1 VTAGAQTR
9 DSDAMRLLG
18 YHATLP
24 RVDTRVIRLL
34 AGCVLALAP
43 VACTTSRSAPRTEAA
58 PRVEAPD
65 TLAHSDLTEHPTLF
79 ATLWIQT
86 SAEYR
91 AAALQA
97 YDEASEALPI
107 ALADSG
113 WTAAVEQEGDDFS
126 ALPPAVVLDVDE
138 TVLDNSPQQ
147 ARTILAGGSFD
158 PEAWGAWVNE
168 ARAPAVPG
176 AREFLALADS
186 LGVAVF
192 YVTNRDQP
200 LEEATR
206 RNLEAEG
213 LPLDPEDDRVL
224 ARGEREGWGSDKTSR
239 REAIAER
246 YRIVLLVGDDFNDFV
261 SARLPRAERDRLVE
275 RYSDRWGDRW
285 IMLPNPVYG
294 SWEGALYGEADET
307 PEERARRQLES
318 LEDMQ
323 P

>member
-1 VTAGAQTR
+1 
-9 DSDAMRLLG
+9 MRPPRG
-18 YHATLP
+18 FATLA
-24 RVDTRVIRLL
+24 RVDTRVVRFL
-34 AGCVLALAP
+34 ALSALALAP
-43 VACTTSRSAPRTEAA
+43 AACATSRSAPRAEAPAPPSAA
-58 PRVEAPD
+58 PAAP
-65 TLAHSDLTEHPTLF
+65 AASDLAEHPTLF
-79 ATLWIQT
+79 ATLWQQT

-91 AAALQA
+91 AAAWQA
-97 YDEASEALPI
+97 YDEAREILPV
-107 ALADSG
+107 ALADSS
-113 WTAAVEQEGDDFS
+113 WTAAVEQEGGDFS
-126 ALPPAVVLDVDE
+126 LLPPAVVVDIDE

-176 AREFLALADS
+176 AREFLALAES

-213 LPLDPEDDRVL
+213 LLLDPEVDTVL
-224 ARGEREGWGSDKTSR
+224 TRGEREGWGSDKTSR

-275 RYSDRWGDRW
+275 RYADRWGDRW
-285 IMLPNPVYG
+285 IMIPTPVDG
-294 SWEGALYGEADET
+294 SGEGALSGEADDT
-307 PEERARRQLES
+307 PEKRARRQLES
-318 LEDMQ
+318 LEDMR

>member
-1 VTAGAQTR
+1 MKR
-9 DSDAMRLLG
+9 
-18 YHATLP
+18 LP
-24 RVDTRVIRLL
+24 RHCTSFARVGTRIVRLL
-34 AGCVLALAP
+34 AALALVLAPA
-43 VACTTSRSAPRTEAA
+43 ACATSREGPRTDAA
-58 PRVEAPD
+58 ARAEAPE
-65 TLAHSDLTEHPTLF
+65 TEVAPDPAENPTLF
-79 ATLWIQT
+79 ATLWQQT

-91 AAALQA
+91 AAAMQA
-97 YDEASEALPI
+97 YDEASEVLPV

-126 ALPPAVVLDVDE
+126 MLPPAVVLDVDE

-147 ARTILAGGSFD
+147 ARTILAGGAFD
-158 PEAWGAWVNE
+158 PEVWGAWVNE

-186 LGVAVF
+186 LGVALF

-213 LPLDPEDDRVL
+213 LPLDPELDTIL
-224 ARGEREGWGSDKTSR
+224 SRGEREGWGSDKASR

-246 YRIVLLVGDDFNDFV
+246 YRIVLLVGDDLNDFV
-261 SARLPRAERDRLVE
+261 SARLPRAERDRLLE
-275 RYSDRWGDRW
+275 RYGDRWGDRW

-294 SWEGALYGEADET
+294 SWEGALYEEADDT
-307 PEERARRQLES
+307 PEERARRRIES
-318 LEDMQ
+318 LDDMR

>member
-1 VTAGAQTR
+1 VC
-9 DSDAMRLLG
+9 
-18 YHATLP
+18 
-24 RVDTRVIRLL
+24 TRVVRRLAAFAL
-34 AGCVLALAP
+34 VLAPA
-43 VACTTSRSAPRTEAA
+43 ACATSREEPRTDAAARAAA
-58 PRVEAPD
+58 PETEGA
-65 TLAHSDLTEHPTLF
+65 SDLAEHPTLF
-79 ATLWIQT
+79 ATLWQQT

-91 AAALQA
+91 AAAMQA
-97 YDEASEALPI
+97 YDEASEVLPI

-126 ALPPAVVLDVDE
+126 TLPPAVVLDVDE

-147 ARTILAGGSFD
+147 VRTILAGGSFD
-158 PEAWGAWVNE
+158 PEVWGAWVEE

-200 LEEATR
+200 LEAATR
-206 RNLEAEG
+206 RNLESEG
-213 LPLDPEDDRVL
+213 LPLDPEVDTIL
-224 ARGEREGWGSDKTSR
+224 SRGERESWGSDKTSR

-261 SARLPRAERDRLVE
+261 LARLPREERDRLVE
-275 RYSDRWGDRW
+275 RYADRWGDRW
-285 IMLPNPVYG
+285 IVLPNPVYG
-294 SWEGALYGEADET
+294 SWEGALYEEADDT
-307 PEERARRQLES
+307 PEERARRQIES
-318 LEDMQ
+318 LDDMR

>member
-1 VTAGAQTR
+1 MV
-9 DSDAMRLLG
+9 
-18 YHATLP
+18 
-24 RVDTRVIRLL
+24 RLL
-34 AGCVLALAP
+34 AAFALVLAPA
-43 VACTTSRSAPRTEAA
+43 ACATSREEPGTDAA
-58 PRVEAPD
+58 PRPEAPD
-65 TLAHSDLTEHPTLF
+65 SAGVSDLAEHPTLF
-79 ATLWIQT
+79 ATLWQQT
-86 SAEYR
+86 SAEYS

-97 YDEASEALPI
+97 YDEAAEILPI
-107 ALADSG
+107 ALADAR

-126 ALPPAVVLDVDE
+126 MLPPAVVLDVDE

-147 ARTILAGGSFD
+147 ARTILAGGAFD
-158 PEAWGAWVNE
+158 PEVWGAWVNE
-168 ARAPAVPG
+168 AQAPSVPG
-176 AREFLALADS
+176 AREFLALAES

-206 RNLEAEG
+206 RNLEGEG
-213 LPLDPEDDRVL
+213 LPLDPEVDTIL
-224 ARGEREGWGSDKTSR
+224 SRGEREGWGSDKTSR

-261 SARLPRAERDRLVE
+261 SARLPREERDRLVE
-275 RYSDRWGDRW
+275 RYRDRWGDRW

-294 SWEGALYGEADET
+294 SWEGALYEEADDT

-318 LEDMQ
+318 LEDMK

>member
-1 VTAGAQTR
+1 VK
-9 DSDAMRLLG
+9 RLLRHCTSFAG
-18 YHATLP
+18 
-24 RVDTRVIRLL
+24 VGTRVVRLL
-34 AGCVLALAP
+34 AASALVLAPA
-43 VACTTSRSAPRTEAA
+43 ACATSREGPRTEGAA
-58 PRVEAPD
+58 RAEAPE
-65 TLAHSDLTEHPTLF
+65 TEDAPDPAENPTLF
-79 ATLWIQT
+79 ATLWQQT

-91 AAALQA
+91 AAAMQA
-97 YDEASEALPI
+97 YDEASEVLPV

-126 ALPPAVVLDVDE
+126 MLPPAVVLDVDE

-158 PEAWGAWVNE
+158 PEVWAAWVNE

-186 LGVAVF
+186 LDVALF

-213 LPLDPEDDRVL
+213 LPLDPEVDTIL
-224 ARGEREGWGSDKTSR
+224 SRGEREGWGSDKASR

-246 YRIVLLVGDDFNDFV
+246 YRIVLLVGDDLNDFV
-261 SARLPRAERDRLVE
+261 SARLPRVERDRLLE
-275 RYSDRWGDRW
+275 RYGDRWGDRW

-294 SWEGALYGEADET
+294 SWEGALYEEADDT
-307 PEERARRQLES
+307 PEERARRRIES
-318 LEDMQ
+318 LDDMR

>member
-1 VTAGAQTR
+1 MVF
-9 DSDAMRLLG
+9 LLS
-18 YHATLP
+18 AL
-24 RVDTRVIRLL
+24 
-34 AGCVLALAP
+34 VLAPA
-43 VACTTSRSAPRTEAA
+43 ACATTRSPSRTEARAA
-58 PRVEAPD
+58 PRAEAPD
-65 TLAHSDLTEHPTLF
+65 TMAASDLAAHPTLF
-79 ATLWIQT
+79 ATLWQQT

-91 AAALQA
+91 AAAWQA
-97 YDEASEALPI
+97 YDEAREILPI

-113 WTAAVEQEGDDFS
+113 WTAAVEQEGGDYS
-126 ALPPAVVLDVDE
+126 GLPPAIVLDIDE

-176 AREFLALADS
+176 AREFLAFADS

-192 YVTNRDQP
+192 YITNRDQP

-206 RNLEAEG
+206 RNLQAEG
-213 LPLDPEDDRVL
+213 LPLDPEVDTVL
-224 ARGEREGWGSDKTSR
+224 SRGEREGWGSDKTSR
-239 REAIAER
+239 RAAIAER

-261 SARLPRAERDRLVE
+261 SARFPREERARLVE
-275 RYSDRWGDRW
+275 QYGDRWGDRW

-294 SWEGALYGEADET
+294 SWEGALYEEADDT
-307 PEERARRQLES
+307 PEERACRQLES
-318 LEDMQ
+318 LDDMQ

>member
-1 VTAGAQTR
+1 
-9 DSDAMRLLG
+9 MRRPR
-18 YHATLP
+18 HRTTLP
-24 RVDTRVIRLL
+24 PVDTRVVRHL
-34 AGCVLALAP
+34 AASALVFAAACV
-43 VACTTSRSAPRTEAA
+43 TSRSEPRTDPAPRAEAA
-58 PRVEAPD
+58 DSVAPSE
-65 TLAHSDLTEHPTLF
+65 LAEHPTLF
-79 ATLWIQT
+79 ATLWQQT

-91 AAALQA
+91 ATALQA
-97 YDEASEALPI
+97 YDEASEVLPV

-113 WTAAVEQEGDDFS
+113 WTASVEQEAAAFS
-126 ALPPAVVLDVDE
+126 TLPPAIVLDVDE

-206 RNLEAEG
+206 RNLAAEG
-213 LPLDPEDDRVL
+213 LPLDPEVDTVL
-224 ARGEREGWGSDKTSR
+224 TRGEQEGWGSDKSSR

-246 YRIVLLVGDDFNDFV
+246 YRILLLVGDDFNDFV
-261 SARLPRAERDRLVE
+261 PARLPREERDRLVE
-275 RYSDRWGDRW
+275 RYGDRWGDQW
-285 IMLPNPVYG
+285 FMIPNPVYG
-294 SWEGALYGEADET
+294 SWEGALYEEADDT
-307 PEERARRQLES
+307 PEERTRRQLEA

>member
-1 VTAGAQTR
+1 
-9 DSDAMRLLG
+9 MRPG
-18 YHATLP
+18 PRFATLA
-24 RVDTRVIRLL
+24 RVDTRVVRLL
-34 AGCVLALAP
+34 ALSALALASA
-43 VACTTSRSAPRTEAA
+43 ACATSRSAPRA
-58 PRVEAPD
+58 EAPTSPSAEAPAPVAD
-65 TLAHSDLTEHPTLF
+65 APDLAAHPTLF
-79 ATLWIQT
+79 ATLWQQT

-97 YDEASEALPI
+97 YDEARETLPI
-107 ALADSG
+107 ALADSS
-113 WTAAVEQEGDDFS
+113 WTAAVEQEGDFS
-126 ALPPAVVLDVDE
+126 MLPSAVVLDVDE

-158 PEAWGAWVNE
+158 PAAWGAWVNE

-213 LPLDPEDDRVL
+213 LPLDPEVDTVL
-224 ARGEREGWGSDKTSR
+224 TRGEREGWGSDKTSR
-239 REAIAER
+239 REAVAER

-261 SARLPRAERDRLVE
+261 AARLSRAARDRLVE
-275 RYSDRWGDRW
+275 SYADRWGDRW
-285 IMLPNPVYG
+285 IMIPNPVYG
-294 SWEGALYGEADET
+294 SWEGALYEEADDT
-307 PEERARRQLES
+307 PEERARRQLEA
-318 LEDMQ
+318 LEDLQ

>member
-1 VTAGAQTR
+1 
-9 DSDAMRLLG
+9 M
-18 YHATLP
+18 P
-24 RVDTRVIRLL
+24 R
-34 AGCVLALAP
+34 AEPP
-43 VACTTSRSAPRTEAA
+43 VAPAA
-58 PRVEAPD
+58 PDAAE
-65 TLAHSDLTEHPTLF
+65 LAEHPTLF
-79 ATLWIQT
+79 ATLWQQT

-97 YDEASEALPI
+97 YDEASEVLPV
-107 ALADSG
+107 ALADSS

-126 ALPPAVVLDVDE
+126 TLPPAVVLDVDE

-158 PEAWGAWVNE
+158 PEAWGAWVDE
-168 ARAPAVPG
+168 ARAPVVPG
-176 AREFLALADS
+176 AREFLALADT

-206 RNLEAEG
+206 RNLAAEG
-213 LPLDPEDDRVL
+213 LPLDPDVDTVL
-224 ARGEREGWGSDKTSR
+224 SRGEREGWGSDKTSR

-261 SARLPRAERDRLVE
+261 SARLPREERDRLLE
-275 RYSDRWGDRW
+275 RYRDRWGDRW
-285 IMLPNPVYG
+285 IMIPNAVYG
-294 SWEGALYGEADET
+294 SWEAALYEEADDT
-307 PEERARRQLES
+307 PEERAQRRLEA
-318 LEDMQ
+318 LEDLE

>member
-1 VTAGAQTR
+1 VGIR
-9 DSDAMRLLG
+9 VVRLLVSF
-18 YHATLP
+18 AL
-24 RVDTRVIRLL
+24 
-34 AGCVLALAP
+34 VLVPASCA
-43 VACTTSRSAPRTEAA
+43 TSREEPRTDGAARVAA
-58 PRVEAPD
+58 PEAD
-65 TLAHSDLTEHPTLF
+65 ASDLAEHPTLF
-79 ATLWIQT
+79 ATLWQQT

-97 YDEASEALPI
+97 YDEAGEVLPI

-113 WTAAVEQEGDDFS
+113 WTAAVEQEGDDVS
-126 ALPPAVVLDVDE
+126 TLPPAVVLDVDE

-158 PEAWGAWVNE
+158 PEAWGAWVEE
-168 ARAPAVPG
+168 ARAPVVPG

-206 RNLEAEG
+206 RNLESEG
-213 LPLDPEDDRVL
+213 LPLDPEVDTIL
-224 ARGEREGWGSDKTSR
+224 SRGEREGWGSDKTSR

-261 SARLPRAERDRLVE
+261 SARLPREERDLLVE
-275 RYSDRWGDRW
+275 RYRGRWGDRW
-285 IMLPNPVYG
+285 FMIPNPTYG
-294 SWEGALYGEADET
+294 SWEGALYEEADDT
-307 PEERARRQLES
+307 PEERARRQLDS
-318 LEDMQ
+318 LDDMR

>member
-1 VTAGAQTR
+1 VN
-9 DSDAMRLLG
+9 
-18 YHATLP
+18 P
-24 RVDTRVIRLL
+24 RAVRIAAAAAL
-34 AGCVLALAP
+34 VLAPA
-43 VACTTSRSAPRTEAA
+43 ACATSRGAPRADRA
-58 PRVEAPD
+58 PRVEVPD
-65 TLAHSDLTEHPTLF
+65 TAAIDLAEHPTLF
-79 ATLWIQT
+79 ATLWQQT

-97 YDEASEALPI
+97 FDEAREVLPI

-113 WTAAVEQEGDDFS
+113 WTAAVEQEGQDF
-126 ALPPAVVLDVDE
+126 AMLPPAVVLDVDE
-138 TVLDNSPQQ
+138 TVLDNSPHQV
-147 ARTILAGGSFD
+147 RTILAGGSFD
-158 PEAWGAWVNE
+158 PEAWGAWVDE
-168 ARAPAVPG
+168 ARARAVPG
-176 AREFLALADS
+176 AREFLVFADS

-213 LPLDPEDDRVL
+213 LPLDPEVDTIL
-224 ARGEREGWGSDKTSR
+224 SRGEREGWGSDKTSR

-261 SARLPRAERDRLVE
+261 SARLPREERDRLVQ
-275 RYSDRWGDRW
+275 RYGDRWGDRW
-285 IMLPNPVYG
+285 IMIPNPVYG
-294 SWEGALYGEADET
+294 SWEGALYEEADDT

-318 LEDMQ
+318 LDDMR

>member
-1 VTAGAQTR
+1 
-9 DSDAMRLLG
+9 MRRSQ
-18 YHATLP
+18 HPATLA
-24 RVDTRVIRLL
+24 RVDTRVARLL
-34 AGCVLALAP
+34 AASALVFASAGCA
-43 VACTTSRSAPRTEAA
+43 TSRSVPRTDPP
-58 PRVEAPD
+58 PRAETADSVATSE
-65 TLAHSDLTEHPTLF
+65 LAEHPTLF
-79 ATLWIQT
+79 ATLWQQT
-86 SAEYR
+86 STEYR

-97 YDEASEALPI
+97 YDEASEVLPV

-126 ALPPAVVLDVDE
+126 LLPPAVVLDIDE

-206 RNLEAEG
+206 RNLAAER
-213 LPLDPEDDRVL
+213 LPLDPEVDTVL
-224 ARGEREGWGSDKTSR
+224 TRGEQEGWGSDKTSR

-261 SARLPRAERDRLVE
+261 SARLPREERDRL
-275 RYSDRWGDRW
+275 
-285 IMLPNPVYG
+285 
-294 SWEGALYGEADET
+294 AET
-307 PEERARRQLES
+307 LRRPLGRPLDHDSQSRLRVVGGRS
-318 LEDMQ
+318 LRGGR
-323 P
+323 

>member
-1 VTAGAQTR
+1 
-9 DSDAMRLLG
+9 MRPAPRF
-18 YHATLP
+18 ATLA
-24 RVDTRVIRLL
+24 RVDTRVVRLL
-34 AGCVLALAP
+34 ALSALALASA
-43 VACTTSRSAPRTEAA
+43 ACATSRSAPRA
-58 PRVEAPD
+58 EAPIPPSAEAPSGPAPAPD
-65 TLAHSDLTEHPTLF
+65 AADLAADPTLF
-79 ATLWIQT
+79 ATLWQQT

-91 AAALQA
+91 AAAWQA
-97 YDEASEALPI
+97 YDEAREMLPI
-107 ALADSG
+107 ALADSS
-113 WTAAVEQEGDDFS
+113 WTAAVEQEGDFS
-126 ALPPAVVLDVDE
+126 VLPSAVVLDVDE

-147 ARTILAGGSFD
+147 ARTILTGGSFD

-213 LPLDPEDDRVL
+213 LPLDPEVDTVL
-224 ARGEREGWGSDKTSR
+224 TRGEREGWGSDKTSR
-239 REAIAER
+239 REAVAER

-261 SARLPRAERDRLVE
+261 AARLPREERDRLVE
-275 RYSDRWGDRW
+275 RYGDRWGDRW
-285 IMLPNPVYG
+285 IMIPNPVYG
-294 SWEGALYGEADET
+294 SWEGALYEDTDDT

-318 LEDMQ
+318 LEDLQ

>member
-1 VTAGAQTR
+1 VK
-9 DSDAMRLLG
+9 RLLRHCTSFAG
-18 YHATLP
+18 
-24 RVDTRVIRLL
+24 VGTRVVRLL
-34 AGCVLALAP
+34 AASALVLAPA
-43 VACTTSRSAPRTEAA
+43 ACATSREGPRTEGAA
-58 PRVEAPD
+58 RAE
-65 TLAHSDLTEHPTLF
+65 TSETEDAADPAENPTLF
-79 ATLWIQT
+79 ATLWQQT

-91 AAALQA
+91 AAAMQA
-97 YDEASEALPI
+97 YDEAREVLPV

-126 ALPPAVVLDVDE
+126 MLPPAVVLDVDE

-158 PEAWGAWVNE
+158 PEVWGAWVNE

-186 LGVAVF
+186 LGVALF

-213 LPLDPEDDRVL
+213 MPLDPEVDTIL
-224 ARGEREGWGSDKTSR
+224 SRGEREGWGSDKASR

-246 YRIVLLVGDDFNDFV
+246 YRIVLLVGDDLNDFV
-261 SARLPRAERDRLVE
+261 SARLPRAERDRLLE
-275 RYSDRWGDRW
+275 RYGDRWGDRW

-294 SWEGALYGEADET
+294 SWEGALYEQADDT
-307 PEERARRQLES
+307 PEERARRQIES
-318 LEDMQ
+318 LDDMR

>member
-1 VTAGAQTR
+1 
-9 DSDAMRLLG
+9 MRPPRG
-18 YHATLP
+18 FATLA
-24 RVDTRVIRLL
+24 RVDTRVVRFL
-34 AGCVLALAP
+34 ALSALALAP
-43 VACTTSRSAPRTEAA
+43 AACATSRSAPRAEAPAPPSAA
-58 PRVEAPD
+58 PA
-65 TLAHSDLTEHPTLF
+65 AAAASDLAEPPTLF
-79 ATLWIQT
+79 ATLWQQT

-91 AAALQA
+91 AAAWQA
-97 YDEASEALPI
+97 YDEAREILPV
-107 ALADSG
+107 ALADSS
-113 WTAAVEQEGDDFS
+113 WTAAVEQEGGDFS
-126 ALPPAVVLDVDE
+126 MLPPAVVVDIDE

-176 AREFLALADS
+176 AREFLALAES

-213 LPLDPEDDRVL
+213 LLLDPEVDTVL
-224 ARGEREGWGSDKTSR
+224 TRGEREGWGSDKTSR

-275 RYSDRWGDRW
+275 RYADRWGDRW
-285 IMLPNPVYG
+285 IMIPNPVYG
-294 SWEGALYGEADET
+294 SWEGALYGEADDT
-307 PEERARRQLES
+307 PEKRARRQLES
-318 LEDMQ
+318 LEDMR

>member
-1 VTAGAQTR
+1 
-9 DSDAMRLLG
+9 M
-18 YHATLP
+18 
-24 RVDTRVIRLL
+24 DTRVLRW
-34 AGCVLALAP
+34 LALSSVVLGPA
-43 VACTTSRSAPRTEAA
+43 ACTTSRSAPRTDPVPRAA
-58 PRVEAPD
+58 ARDAGPD
-65 TLAHSDLTEHPTLF
+65 TASVSELAQHPTLF
-79 ATLWIQT
+79 ATLWQQT

-91 AAALQA
+91 AAVIQA
-97 YDEASEALPI
+97 YDEAGEVLPI

-113 WTAAVEQEGDDFS
+113 WTAAVEQEGGDFS
-126 ALPPAVVLDVDE
+126 TLPPAVVLDIDE

-206 RNLEAEG
+206 RNLQAAG
-213 LPLDPEDDRVL
+213 LPLDPDVDTVL
-224 ARGEREGWGSDKTSR
+224 ARGEREGWGSDKMSR

-261 SARLPRAERDRLVE
+261 SARLPREERDRLAE
-275 RYSDRWGDRW
+275 RYRDRWGDRW
-285 IMLPNPVYG
+285 ILLPNPVYG
-294 SWEGALYGEADET
+294 SWEGALYEEADDS

-318 LEDMQ
+318 LDDMQ
-323 P
+323 R